1 MLWLPAVP
9 WQKVACMARDWS
21 GAMKQRT
28 NGLWQRLKR
37 ADLFILLAIVLV
49 IGGAWLF
56 IEVADEVNEGATAAI
71 DQRLLLSL
79 RNPAD
84 PSDPLGPLWVEEGMR
99 DVTALGGGAI
109 LLLITTSVVGYLIIQ
124 RRYRAALLVTL
135 AVVGGSL
142 LSQLLKETFGRPRPD
157 LVPHGMHVYTTSFP
171 SGHSMSAAATYL
183 TLAALLT
190 RFQPRRRL
198 QLYIMVLALLITG
211 LVGISRVYLGVHWP
225 TDVLAGW
232 TAGAVWAALCGLVMS
247 WLQHRGEIEQTP
259 VEEQTTRGAEDE
271 ANNSG

>member
-1 MLWLPAVP
+1 
-9 WQKVACMARDWS
+9 
-21 GAMKQRT
+21 MKQHT
-28 NGLWQRLKR
+28 TGFWQRLKR

-49 IGGAWLF
+49 IGGVWLF
-56 IEVADEVNEGATAAI
+56 IEVADEVNEGATSAI
-71 DQRLLLSL
+71 DQRILLAL

-84 PSDPLGPLWVEEGMR
+84 PSDPLGPLWVEEAMR

-109 LLLITTSVVGYLIIQ
+109 LLLLTTSVVGYLVIQ
-124 RRYRAALLVTL
+124 RRYRAAVLVTL

-142 LSQLLKETFGRPRPD
+142 LSQLLKETFGRARPD

-183 TLAALLT
+183 TLAALMTL
-190 RFQPRRRL
+190 FQARRRL
-198 QLYIMVLALLITG
+198 QIYIMTLALLITG

-247 WLQHRGEIEQTP
+247 WLQHRRKIEQHPTAD
-259 VEEQTTRGAEDE
+259 ETTRGAEDE
-271 ANNSG
+271 DHNSG